1 MHVLGGLTV
10 WELSRRVWQEIQED
24 EILDRA
30 ARLSYYFLFALF
42 PTLLFLA
49 TLLGL
54 LPGPDLM
61 KTLMDYVAGV
71 LPGDAASLV
80 HRTLDEVVRGA
91 SGGLLSLGVLAA
103 LWAASNGTAS
113 IIIALNVAYGITHQ
127 RPWWRQRLVAVALTG
142 ALSPPTLP
150 APPLPPFRAPTRPA
164 AARPAGPAPPSP
176 PPS

>member
-30 ARLSYYFLFALF
+30 ASLSYYFLFALF

-71 LPGDAASLV
+71 PPGA
-80 HRTLDEVVRGA
+80 
-91 SGGLLSLGVLAA
+91 
-103 LWAASNGTAS
+103 
-113 IIIALNVAYGITHQ
+113 
-127 RPWWRQRLVAVALTG
+127 
-142 ALSPPTLP
+142 
-150 APPLPPFRAPTRPA
+150 APPRLHRRPGQGG
-164 AARPAGPAPPSP
+164 RGGPRGPASFC
-176 PPS
+176 

>member
-30 ARLSYYFLFALF
+30 ASLSYYFLFALF

-71 LPGDAASLV
+71 PPGGAAPLPHPTPRQGG
-80 HRTLDEVVRGA
+80 RRG
-91 SGGLLSLGVLAA
+91 SGGLLSPGVLPS
-103 LWAASNGTAS
+103 LSAASN
-113 IIIALNVAYGITHQ
+113 
-127 RPWWRQRLVAVALTG
+127 
-142 ALSPPTLP
+142 
-150 APPLPPFRAPTRPA
+150 RPA
-164 AARPAGPAPPSP
+164 
-176 PPS
+176 

>member
-30 ARLSYYFLFALF
+30 ASLSYYFLFALF

-61 KTLMDYVAGV
+61 KTLMDYVAGG
-71 LPGDAASLV
+71 LPG
-80 HRTLDEVVRGA
+80 G
-91 SGGLLSLGVLAA
+91 
-103 LWAASNGTAS
+103 
-113 IIIALNVAYGITHQ
+113 
-127 RPWWRQRLVAVALTG
+127 
-142 ALSPPTLP
+142 PPPPVPP
-150 APPLPPFRAPTRPA
+150 APHRGLARAHRGPVFPRPLPPALA
-164 AARPAGPAPPSP
+164 A
-176 PPS
+176 

>member
-30 ARLSYYFLFALF
+30 ASLSYYFLFALF

-71 LPGDAASLV
+71 VPGD
-80 HRTLDEVVRGA
+80 GA
-91 SGGLLSLGVLAA
+91 SVVDGRLGEGLRGG
-103 LWAASNGTAS
+103 
-113 IIIALNVAYGITHQ
+113 
-127 RPWWRQRLVAVALTG
+127 
-142 ALSPPTLP
+142 
-150 APPLPPFRAPTRPA
+150 
-164 AARPAGPAPPSP
+164 PAGLVLPRTPA
-176 PPS
+176 

>member
-30 ARLSYYFLFALF
+30 ASLSYYFLFALF

-71 LPGDAASLV
+71 LPGDAAPPG
-80 HRTLDEVVRGA
+80 HRTLDEGVRGA
-91 SGGLLSLGVLAA
+91 PGGLLSPGLPAA
-103 LWAASNGTAS
+103 LWGGRN
-113 IIIALNVAYGITHQ
+113 
-127 RPWWRQRLVAVALTG
+127 
-142 ALSPPTLP
+142 
-150 APPLPPFRAPTRPA
+150 
-164 AARPAGPAPPSP
+164 GPAPVITPLNLSYG
-176 PPS
+176 

>member
-30 ARLSYYFLFALF
+30 ASLSYYFLFALF

-71 LPGDAASLV
+71 VPGDAPSLV
-80 HRTLDEVVRGA
+80 HPTLAQGVRG
-91 SGGLLSLGVLAA
+91 GRRGLLSLRRLPA
-103 LWAASNGTAS
+103 LSAAS
-113 IIIALNVAYGITHQ
+113 
-127 RPWWRQRLVAVALTG
+127 
-142 ALSPPTLP
+142 
-150 APPLPPFRAPTRPA
+150 
-164 AARPAGPAPPSP
+164 
-176 PPS
+176 